1 MVRPR
6 EISGQITL
14 SGYTDTMSSTAS
26 ITAELQPA
34 IQQWFAQAIGTPSEM
49 QQQAWQHI
57 ATGEHTLIAAPTG
70 SGKTLAAFVPL
81 FDKLLTPAGQQSD
94 TTRVLYVSPLK
105 SLSHD
110 VERNLQPALDGISSQ
125 AGLTQSMRAA
135 VRTGDTLTR
144 ERQKQLRKPPHILVT
159 TPESLFILLCSQ
171 NGRKAL
177 SGIRQVVVDELH
189 ALAGNKRGAHFLL
202 SLERLQRLVSR
213 PLQRIGVSA
222 TQKPLSVLAEWLCG
236 GQDCS
241 IVDAG
246 LRSDLDLDIELTPTP
261 LSSLLSNLQMDEI
274 CARIKA
280 LAQAR
285 RTTLVFVNTRRM
297 AERMARRLSELMES
311 EGGKQ
316 RILATHHGS
325 LSRELRLDA
334 EQRLKTGQL
343 QLVIATSSLELGID
357 IGSIDLVCQ
366 LGSPK
371 RFSAMLQRAG
381 RAGHHH
387 GGVPMARLFPL
398 TRDDL
403 LESWVLLQG
412 LCNQQLDSISLPS
425 QPLDVLAQQIMAE
438 CACGEQ
444 TETGLAEWVRR
455 AWPYRHLDDQTLSQ
469 VLTMLADGYS
479 GRQEQLRLL
488 WDRARGRLQADKN
501 LRSLCAM
508 NAGAIPD
515 QFDQDVWLVPDS
527 DTGHTGTSGDSM
539 QHIGTVDEEFAFE
552 SLAGDVVQLGNR
564 SLQIVKSSADGLFVQ
579 TADEHPPA
587 IPFWF
592 GEGAGRSVELSDA
605 MAQLLN
611 QTVDK
616 TPEQLAQPGWLM
628 HNAQLNPKAAEQLC
642 AYLAA
647 CHAALDGLPHQ
658 NRIIIERFFDT
669 TGNFHVVIHSTF
681 GIGINR
687 AWGLALRKRFC
698 RQFNFELQAAAS
710 DNGLLLSLG
719 PTHSFPLEDITG
731 YLKSHNVREILIQ
744 ALLDSPLFVS
754 RWRWAAN
761 TALAV
766 LRMRNGKKV
775 APQQQRNQAEDLLAL
790 LFPDQL
796 ACLENIRGER
806 EIPDHPLVTQVIN
819 DCLFEAMDIEGLE
832 SVLIGIE
839 QGDIQV
845 SCLDLNGPS
854 PLAEELINGKPWM
867 FLDDGEAEERRTR
880 TVETNYRTP
889 DIATAT
895 SLRALPEADIQRLRK
910 HCWPQVNNPESLHA
924 LLCKAGYLTIAEGQ
938 AGGPVGISNPQ
949 SAFWSKWFQALV
961 RDWRAA
967 VVMREGKPAYWVAD
981 LWGRQLLSLD
991 DTLGVHQKWLENL
1004 PEIPIG
1010 QSAETTLTLARMSV
1024 LGPVDCEAIDEVV
1037 ALPCN
1042 TASVVAALQTRGD
1055 IIQLQAEHN
1064 WWFLRQHAVVLR
1076 QGIGL

>member
-1 MVRPR
+1 MPA
-6 EISGQITL
+6 T
-14 SGYTDTMSSTAS
+14 THS
-26 ITAELQPA
+26 ITELQPA
-34 IQQWFAQAIGTPSEM
+34 ILGWFEQAIGRPSGM

-57 ATGEHTLIAAPTG
+57 AAGEHTLIAAPTG

-81 FDKLLTPAGQQSD
+81 FDKLLSPVGQQSGA
-94 TTRVLYVSPLK
+94 TRVLYVSPLK

-110 VERNLQPALDGISSQ
+110 VERNLQPALDGISAQ
-125 AGLTQSMRAA
+125 AGLTEPLCAA

-144 ERQKQLRKPPHILVT
+144 ERQKQLKNPPNILVT
-159 TPESLFILLCSQ
+159 TPESLFILLCSK

-177 SGIRQVVVDELH
+177 AGIRHVVVDELH

-202 SLERLQRLVSR
+202 SLERLQRLLSR

-222 TQKPLSVLAEWLCG
+222 TQKPLSTLADWLCS
-236 GQDCS
+236 GQGCAL
-241 IVDAG
+241 VDAG

-261 LSSLLSNLQMDEI
+261 LSSLLSNVQMDEI
-274 CARIKA
+274 CARIKT

-285 RTTLVFVNTRRM
+285 KTTLVFVNTRRM
-297 AERMARRLSELMES
+297 AERMARRMSELMDS
-311 EGGKQ
+311 KQ
-316 RILATHHGS
+316 KVLATHHGS

-334 EQRLKTGQL
+334 EQRLKAGQL

-387 GGVPMARLFPL
+387 GGVPMARVFPL

-412 LCNQQLDSISLPS
+412 LRDQQLDSISVPL
-425 QPLDVLAQQIMAE
+425 QPLDVLAQHILAE
-438 CACGEQ
+438 CACSEQ
-444 TETGLAEWVRR
+444 TETSLAEWVRR
-455 AWPYRHLDDQTLSQ
+455 AWPYRYLDDQTLAQ
-469 VLTMLADGYS
+469 VLTMLADGYG

-488 WDRARGRLQADKN
+488 WDRARGRLQADKS

-515 QFDQDVWLVPDS
+515 QFDQDVWLVVDGNNAGKTNGRT
-527 DTGHTGTSGDSM
+527 DHRE
-539 QHIGTVDEEFAFE
+539 QHIGTVDEDFAFE
-552 SLAGDVVQLGNR
+552 SLPGDVVQLGNH
-564 SLQIVKSSADGLFVQ
+564 SFQIVKANAEGLYVQDADGL
-579 TADEHPPA
+579 PPA
-587 IPFWF
+587 IPFWL
-592 GEGAGRSVELSDA
+592 GEGAGRSIELSVA
-605 MAQLLN
+605 MTQLLDRA
-611 QTVDK
+611 VDK
-616 TPEQLAQPGWLM
+616 SPEQLAESGWLT
-628 HNAQLNPKAAEQLC
+628 QSSSLNPKAAEQLG

-669 TGNFHVVIHSTF
+669 TGNFHVAIHSTF
-681 GIGINR
+681 GIAINR

-698 RQFNFELQAAAS
+698 RQFNFELQATAS

-731 YLKSHNVREILIQ
+731 YLKSHSVREVLIQ

-761 TALAV
+761 TSLAV

-775 APQQQRNQAEDLLAL
+775 EPQQQRNQAEDLLAL

-819 DCLFEAMDIEGLE
+819 DCLFEAMDIEALE
-832 SVLIGIE
+832 SILIGIE

-889 DIATAT
+889 DIA
-895 SLRALPEADIQRLRK
+895 SALRLRSLPDA
-910 HCWPQVNNPESLHA
+910 HISRVQQQAWPAVNNPEQLYQ
-924 LLCKAGYLTIAEGQ
+924 LLNQ
-938 AGGPVGISNPQ
+938 AGFITVAEAQQGAPKGISNPL
-949 SAFWSKWFQALV
+949 AHRWPMWFKSLT
-961 RDWRAA
+961 RDMRAC
-967 VVMREGKPAYWVAD
+967 VILKDHQPCYWVAD
-981 LWGRQLLSLD
+981 QRASEISCLDAGLVCKPSLPDYALCALPASADEALLNLLSARLQVIGVAQVHQLMQDFQLPESQIVSALMALQASGAVIYIPEPHDYWLIRQNAIKLRQLSNY
-991 DTLGVHQKWLENL
+991 T
-1004 PEIPIG
+1004 
-1010 QSAETTLTLARMSV
+1010 
-1024 LGPVDCEAIDEVV
+1024 
-1037 ALPCN
+1037 
-1042 TASVVAALQTRGD
+1042 
-1055 IIQLQAEHN
+1055 
-1064 WWFLRQHAVVLR
+1064 
-1076 QGIGL
+1076 